1 MRGKSIIASCLA
13 AVLVV
18 ATSPGTARAAP
29 AHARIEGTGSTFAA
43 NALNDWVAGAQLQGL
58 QADYTPTGSVTGR
71 KDFAA
76 VASDFG
82 VSDLPFRGRD
92 PKTGQID
99 DAQGRPYAY
108 APLVAGALAF
118 PYQVRIGGALV
129 RDLRLSGLTLAK
141 IFLGQITNWND
152 PQITADN
159 AGRKLP
165 SLPIIVVV
173 HSEASGATAQLTAY
187 LAKQYPSL
195 WQQYNGTSAWTEYF
209 PTTPRTGTRP
219 RPIAVNG
226 SDGVMNTVSAG
237 SSNGAIGY
245 SEYSYAFGAGY
256 PVAKVRNAAGYF
268 IAPDPLNVSLSLTR
282 ATLNPDLTVNL
293 DGVYASADPRVYPL
307 SGYTYLILPTGN
319 DARMDTGKRQTMVD
333 FFSYTA
339 CGGQH
344 NVSSAGYAPLPLNL
358 VRAQF
363 DQLRKLH
370 DIDPAVD
377 VSTLDPARCNN
388 PTFYAG
394 DLARDRLG
402 EIVPLPSGAA
412 APEPVTVPALAQN
425 DTAPYAGEVSI
436 RVTLGTR
443 VSLTQLDPATPDGH
457 PAQATDP
464 TGHRHAWVFQGDLG
478 GIAVADTRPGQPGW
492 TVTGQ
497 ATDMVNG
504 TTTVAAGNLG
514 WSPALVRAGS
524 DAEGTVT
531 AGPPVRPALQTSTS
545 PGLAEAAVLAGAP
558 RGAGLGVQYVAATVH
573 LWMPDTSP
581 KGQYTGTL
589 TLTLISA

>member
-1 MRGKSIIASCLA
+1 MRGKSIVASCLA

-18 ATSPGTARAAP
+18 ATIPGTAQAA
-29 AHARIEGTGSTFAA
+29 AGHARIEGTGSSFAG
-43 NALNDWVAGAQLQGL
+43 NALNDWVARAQLQGL
-58 QADYTPTGSVTGR
+58 PADYTPTGSATGR
-71 KDFAA
+71 RDFAA
-76 VASDFG
+76 VANDFG

-92 PKTGQID
+92 PRTNQID

-108 APLVAGALAF
+108 APLVAGAVAF
-118 PYQVRIGGALV
+118 PYQVRIGGVMV
-129 RDLRLSGLTLAK
+129 RDLRLSGLTLAR

-165 SLPIIVVV
+165 SLSIIVVV

-187 LAKQYPSL
+187 LAKQYPIL
-195 WQQYNGTSAWTEYF
+195 WQQYYGTSAWTEYF
-209 PTTPRTGTRP
+209 PTTPNTGTRP
-219 RPIAVNG
+219 RAYAVNG

-245 SEYSYAFGAGY
+245 TENSYALGAGY
-256 PVAKVRNAAGYF
+256 PVAKVGNAAGYF
-268 IAPDPLNVSLSLTR
+268 IAPAPLNVSLSLTR

-293 DGVYASADPRVYPL
+293 DGVYASEDPRVYPL

-319 DARMDTGKRQTMVD
+319 DARMTTEKRQTMVD
-333 FFSYTA
+333 FFAYTA

-344 NVSSAGYAPLPLNL
+344 SVGSMGYAPLPLNL

-363 DQLRKLH
+363 DQLRTLH

-377 VSTLDPARCNN
+377 VSTLDPAHCNN
-388 PTFYAG
+388 PTFSTG
-394 DLARDRLG
+394 DVARDRLG
-402 EIVPLPSGAA
+402 EIVPMPPGADA
-412 APEPVTVPALAQN
+412 GVPGAVPALAQN
-425 DTAPYAGEVSI
+425 DTAPCAGEVSI

-443 VSLTQLDPATPDGH
+443 VSLTQVDPATPGGH
-457 PAQATDP
+457 PAQAIDP
-464 TGHRHAWVFQGDLG
+464 TGHRHAWVFQGDLAG
-478 GIAVADTRPGQPGW
+478 VAVVDTRPVQPGW

-514 WSPALVRAGS
+514 WSPVLVRAGS
-524 DAEGTVT
+524 DAEGAVT
-531 AGPPVRPALQTSTS
+531 AGPAVRPALQTATS
-545 PGLAEAAVLAGAP
+545 PGLAEAGVLAGAP
-558 RGAGLGVQYVAATVH
+558 RGAGLGVQHVAATVH

-581 KGQYTGTL
+581 RGRYTGTL